1 MTVYMFVNVDW
12 FFLSHRLSIAKEST
26 KRNVEFTVFTDFTA
40 NHYEHAFG
48 DFSIIQSPISRKSM
62 GMISSSI
69 EFFKT
74 FMVIKNNRPDV
85 VHAVTIKPIIFLGI
99 ICLILRVP
107 FIASVSGLGPAF
119 SNIGILNK
127 LRRRLVMFV
136 YKAIFLPKRTR
147 VICQSKHDA
156 DTLLDNGILSRN
168 KVVMTEGSGLNISDY
183 EYHRPIEVNTLN
195 VLMASRLLPD
205 KGVMEF
211 CAAAG
216 AINRMKNFE
225 AKFRLAGPIDPDSPG
240 AFTEEQVIEMC
251 ESNNVQFLGNRKDLP
266 FVLSETH
273 IFVFPSYYAEGIPK
287 VLLEAAASSCAV
299 ITTDHPGCRD
309 AILPGETG
317 LTIKPKDVSSLIS
330 GLTQLLSDRDLIES
344 MGKAGR
350 ELAIERFSVD
360 KVIDIHYSLYH
371 KFQKE

>member
-1 MTVYMFVNVDW
+1 MFVNVDW

-40 NHYEHAFG
+40 NHSEHAFG

-317 LTIKPKDVSSLIS
+317 LAIKPKDVSSLIS